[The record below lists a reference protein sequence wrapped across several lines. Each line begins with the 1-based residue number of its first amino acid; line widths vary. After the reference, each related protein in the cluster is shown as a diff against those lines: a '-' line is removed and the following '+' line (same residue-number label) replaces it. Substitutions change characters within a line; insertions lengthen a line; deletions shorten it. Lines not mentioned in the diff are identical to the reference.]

1 LECTGGCRAT
11 GLNRHSHKR
20 ESTSIRVPCHATP
33 RHATP
38 RHATPRRAVPC
49 HAVPCHVMPCHVMP
63 CHVMP
68 CLAVPCRAVPC
79 CAMSCRTMPC
89 RAVPC
94 RGLPWHAMP
103 CHAMP
108 CRDMACHGMPRGTT
122 RRSTPS
128 RTAVYS
134 QCCSRM
140 RAHSA
145 RQKGPQACPSEEPL
159 SAARV
164 LTAPCAL
171 PWAAAFAA
179 IAVPAAAAAVYVRGT
194 EAPAR
199 QAALCRSRDGLRHY
213 RRATDY
219 HAAAK

>member
-1 LECTGGCRAT
+1 MRQLRGWSCRVRRRRRPAGCCRSRQRRSSLCLECTGGCRAT

-20 ESTSIRVPCHATP
+20 ESTSIRVPCHAPPRPATP
-33 RHATP
+33 RQRQRQRHAT
-38 RHATPRRAVPC
+38 
-49 HAVPCHVMPCHVMP
+49 PCHVMPCR
-63 CHVMP
+63 
-68 CLAVPCRAVPC
+68 AVPCRAVPC
-79 CAMSCRTMPC
+79 RAMSCRGM
-89 RAVPC
+89 
-94 RGLPWHAMP
+94 PWHA
-103 CHAMP
+103 
-108 CRDMACHGMPRGTT
+108 RGNT

-128 RTAVYS
+128 RTSVYS

-145 RQKGPQACPSEEPL
+145 RQKGPQACLSEEPP

-164 LTAPCAL
+164 LTAPCGL